1 MIPWDE
7 GLSEGLSTN
16 HDLALISKTRLSV
29 FTNLFDKIDLSRVSD
44 AILFRRQK
52 WSFQND
58 HIYIFNQKGMKELRN
73 LDKTWQLC

>member
-1 MIPWDE
+1 MNDSQTCIPY
-7 GLSEGLSTN
+7 
-16 HDLALISKTRLSV
+16 LACNSYVIIPLLGK
-29 FTNLFDKIDLSRVSD
+29 FGNMNCKGIDLSRVSD